1 MFRMGQLGIRQQR
14 FVDEYMID
22 LNGTQAAIR
31 AGYSVK
37 TANEQS
43 SRLLANV
50 NVQAAIA
57 RLQAERSKRTGVSAD
72 RIVLELAKLGFVNIT
87 DVADFDDATVR
98 DDANRNDT
106 AAIQSVKVKRI
117 PTEDGDIVERELK
130 LHDKVK
136 SLDLLGRHLGI
147 WNDKLKIN
155 GGVPV
160 VIRDDLPEDDE

>member
-1 MFRMGQLGIRQQR
+1 MAKLSARQER
-14 FVDEYMID
+14 FVEEYVID
-22 LNGTQAAIR
+22 LNATQAAIR

-37 TANEQS
+37 TAKEIGAEN
-43 SRLLANV
+43 LTKPYI
-50 NVQAAIA
+50 QAAVGRIM
-57 RLQAERSKRTGVSAD
+57 AERSRRTGVTAD
-72 RIVLELAKLGFVNIT
+72 RIILELAKLGFVNIS

-98 DDANRNDT
+98 DEANRNDT

-117 PTEDGDIVERELK
+117 PTDGGDIVERELK

-160 VIRDDLPEDDE
+160 VIRDDLPDDDEE